1 MISSTTD
8 FGVAGMPRRA
18 WSFRAVMATPPAY
31 HAIGASGAGA
41 AAAISA
47 QRKRRANAA
56 PTIASVDR
64 SFI

>member
-1 MISSTTD
+1 MISTTI
-8 FGVAGMPRRA
+8 FGVAAVAHRA
-18 WSFRAVMATPPAY
+18 WSFRAVMATPTHQAFAA
-31 HAIGASGAGA
+31 HAAAGA

-47 QRKRRANAA
+47 QRKRRVNAA

>member
-18 WSFRAVMATPPAY
+18 WSFRAVMATPAH

>member
-1 MISSTTD
+1 MISSTANV
-8 FGVAGMPRRA
+8 GVAAVARRA
-18 WSFRAVMATPPAY
+18 WSFRAVMATPTHQAFAA
-31 HAIGASGAGA
+31 HAADA

-47 QRKRRANAA
+47 QRKRRVNAA

>member
-8 FGVAGMPRRA
+8 FGVAGMARRA
-18 WSFRAVMATPPAY
+18 WSFRVVMATPMH
-31 HAIGASGAGA
+31 HAFGAHAAGA

-47 QRKRRANAA
+47 QRKRRANA

>member
-1 MISSTTD
+1 M
-8 FGVAGMPRRA
+8 AHRA
-18 WSFRAVMATPPAY
+18 WSFRAVTATTAHQANGA
-31 HAIGASGAGA
+31 HAVGA

-47 QRKRRANAA
+47 QPKRRANAA

>member
-1 MISSTTD
+1 MSSTTAK
-8 FGVAGMPRRA
+8 FGVAGMARRG
-18 WSFRAVMATPPAY
+18 WSYLGVVATPS
-31 HAIGASGAGA
+31 HAAHAAG

-47 QRKRRANAA
+47 QPKRRANAA